1 MAERIVSPAVFT
13 NEIDSSFLVEGI
25 GAIGGAI
32 VGPFTKGPAF
42 SPTIVTSINQLEA
55 LFGVPQGIY
64 YQPYT
69 AREYLLQQGVVTIV
83 RTGALEGWYNE
94 NALAIKASYVSGSLD
109 NDYLTDAEIQELL
122 QSDKDEDKAEG
133 VRQREKKNNILNEG
147 EVAVGDVP
155 QEAIIG
161 ILANTL
167 KEKNEDGSLILKT
180 DLASP
185 RQTSIGF
192 YGSYLND
199 ADGNK
204 VTYLD
209 IDEDNLTGQLV
220 LRQVFNEQDSAS
232 GNNELKP
239 TDLGTFNFSIDPSS
253 PNSLQ
258 NIFGR
263 APQRNV
269 KPAYFTSYF
278 ESTQNQIFDLIWN
291 HSAKY
296 QISIEV
302 DSKFLNFSHQL
313 GDADGDGIVNYQD
326 SDYAYPPYDGAGKG
340 AHACRPATTPWIMSQ
355 EISGS
360 RYELFRFH
368 TRSYGQSAN
377 REVKVGI
384 YNVKTPGTLDGTEYG
399 TFSIVVR
406 GFNDD
411 DKTQDVIEEF
421 RDVTLDPL
429 NARYLPRIVGDR
441 FTYINEMGKVIE
453 RGDYPNGS
461 DWIRVELPKQSI
473 APTQSMPYGH
483 QAYQCPF
490 GGGIDLPEPQYSY
503 ASQYSRVPKRY
514 FCGAVFNETSPD
526 GVIKLP
532 EWSKDTRELFAPIP
546 GDPNDP
552 DTLPGSAGTG
562 FFMDKP
568 GTITIDIDGVL
579 TTETFEPIPTVP
591 SSANAESDAR
601 GHRRFLVGF
610 QGGEDGDSPVLPVM
624 LGEDIRSDNV
634 QGMDCSKR
642 FSTGTQSYERAF
654 KALSNQDEFDIN
666 LLVTPGLSLDLH
678 RSVINMGVDLCETRE
693 DCFYILDCVQALGQ
707 PGLVDEAVTM
717 ASTIDSNYAATYY
730 PWVKIIDPATNALQV
745 FPPSAVMPAVYA
757 ANDKTAAEWFAPA
770 GLNRGGLEGA
780 ISVMDRLTFAERDT
794 LYEGKVN
801 PIAQFPGQ
809 GIVAFGQKTLQRRAS
824 ALDRINVRRLLI
836 TLKKFIAST
845 SRYLLFEQNT
855 AATRNKF
862 LGIVNPYLEGV
873 QQRQG
878 LYAFNVIMDESNNTP
893 DLIDRNILYG
903 QIFLQPARAVEF
915 IILDFNVQATGAS
928 FG

>member
-13 NEIDSSFLVEGI
+13 NEIDSTFLVEGI
-25 GAIGGAI
+25 SAIGGAI
-32 VGPFTKGPAF
+32 VGPFTKGPAY
-42 SPTIVTSINQLEA
+42 SPTVVTSINELEA

-64 YQPYT
+64 YQPFT

-83 RTGALEGWYNE
+83 RTGAMEGWYNLQ
-94 NALAIKASYVSGSLD
+94 ALAIKAEYVSGSID
-109 NDYLTDAEIQELL
+109 SADVAE
-122 QSDKDEDKAEG
+122 
-133 VRQREKKNNILNEG
+133 
-147 EVAVGDVP
+147 GDVP
-155 QEAIIG
+155 QEAVIG
-161 ILANTL
+161 VLANTL
-167 KEKNEDGSLILKT
+167 KEKTDTGELILKEN
-180 DLASP
+180 LASP
-185 RQTSIGF
+185 RETSIGF
-192 YGSYLND
+192 YGSYLED
-199 ADGNK
+199 ASGNQ
-204 VTYLD
+204 VTEL
-209 IDEDNLTGQLV
+209 ELSSDNLTGQLV
-220 LRQVFNEQDSAS
+220 LRQVFNEQDSATS
-232 GNNELKP
+232 NNVLEPTEL
-239 TDLGTFNFSIDPSS
+239 GSFRFSIDPSS
-253 PNSLQ
+253 PDSLQ

-269 KPAYFTSYF
+269 KPAYFESYF
-278 ESTQNQIFDLIWN
+278 ESTQSLIHDLVVN
-291 HSAKY
+291 HGAKY
-296 QISIEV
+296 KITIDLS
-302 DSKFLNFSHQL
+302 DDFLNFSSQL
-313 GDADGDGIVNYQD
+313 EDADGDGFPNYQD
-326 SDYAYPPYDGAGKG
+326 SDYQYPAYDGAGKG
-340 AHACRPATTPWIMSQ
+340 EHACRPAKTPYIMSQ

-360 RYELFRFH
+360 RYELFRFC
-368 TRSYGQSAN
+368 TRSFGQASN

-384 YNVKTPGTLDGTEYG
+384 FNVKTPGTLDGTEYG
-399 TFSIVVR
+399 SFSIVVR
-406 GFNDD
+406 GFGDN

-429 NARYLPRIVGDR
+429 SPRYLPRVVGDR
-441 FTYINEMGKVIE
+441 YTYINEMGKIIE
-453 RGDYPNGS
+453 RGDYANGS
-461 DWIRVELPKQSI
+461 DWIRVEMPKDSV
-473 APTQSMPYGH
+473 APTQCMPYGH
-483 QAYQCPF
+483 AAYQCPI
-490 GGGIDLPEPQYSY
+490 GELDLPEPKYAYS
-503 ASQYSRVPKRY
+503 SQYSRVPKRY
-514 FCGAVFNETSPD
+514 FNGAVFNEDSPD
-526 GVIKLP
+526 GVLKLP
-532 EWSKDTRELFAPIP
+532 EWSKDTLELFAPIP
-546 GDPNDP
+546 EN
-552 DTLPGSAGTG
+552 AGFAGMG
-562 FFMDKP
+562 FYMDQS
-568 GTITIDIDGVL
+568 GTIEKDIDGVIE
-579 TTETFEPIPTVP
+579 TETFEPIPSVP
-591 SSANAESDAR
+591 SSASAEADAR

-610 QGGEDGDSPVLPVM
+610 QGGEDGHSPVLPIL
-624 LGEDIRSDNV
+624 LGDDIRADNV

-642 FSTGTQSYERAF
+642 FSPGTQGYERAF

-666 LLVTPGLSLDLH
+666 LLVTPGLTLDLH

-693 DCFYILDCVQALGQ
+693 DCFYILDCVQANGQ
-707 PGLVDEAVTM
+707 PGLVDEAVM
-717 ASTIDSNYAATYY
+717 QASTIDSNYAATYY
-730 PWVKIIDPATNALQV
+730 PWVKIIDPATNALQP

-780 ISVMDRLTFAERDT
+780 VSVMDRLTFAERDT

-862 LGIVNPYLEGV
+862 LAIVNPYLEAV

-915 IILDFNVQATGAS
+915 IILDFNLQATGAT

>member
-13 NEIDSSFLVEGI
+13 NEIDSTFLVEGI
-25 GAIGGAI
+25 SAIGGAI
-32 VGPFTKGPAF
+32 VGPFTKGPAY
-42 SPTIVTSINQLEA
+42 SPTVVTSINELEA

-64 YQPYT
+64 YQPFT

-83 RTGALEGWYNE
+83 RTGAMEGWYNLQ
-94 NALAIKASYVSGSLD
+94 ALAIKAEYVSGSID
-109 NDYLTDAEIQELL
+109 SADVAE
-122 QSDKDEDKAEG
+122 
-133 VRQREKKNNILNEG
+133 
-147 EVAVGDVP
+147 GDVP
-155 QEAIIG
+155 QEAVIG
-161 ILANTL
+161 VLANTL
-167 KEKNEDGSLILKT
+167 KEKTDTGELILKEN
-180 DLASP
+180 LASP
-185 RQTSIGF
+185 RETSIGF
-192 YGSYLND
+192 YGSYLED
-199 ADGNK
+199 ASGNQ
-204 VTYLD
+204 VTELELSAD
-209 IDEDNLTGQLV
+209 TLTGQLV
-220 LRQVFNEQDSAS
+220 LRQVFNEQDSATS
-232 GNNELKP
+232 NNVLEPTEL
-239 TDLGTFNFSIDPSS
+239 GSFRFSIDPSS
-253 PNSLQ
+253 PDSLQ

-269 KPAYFTSYF
+269 KPAYFESYF
-278 ESTQNQIFDLIWN
+278 ESTQSLIHDLVIN
-291 HSAKY
+291 HGAKY
-296 QISIEV
+296 KITIELS
-302 DSKFLNFSHQL
+302 DDFLNFSSQL
-313 GDADGDGIVNYQD
+313 EDADGDGFPNYQD
-326 SDYAYPPYDGAGKG
+326 SDYQYPAYDGAGKG
-340 AHACRPATTPWIMSQ
+340 EHACRPAKTPYIMSQ

-360 RYELFRFH
+360 RYELFRFC
-368 TRSYGQSAN
+368 TRSFGQASN

-384 YNVKTPGTLDGTEYG
+384 FNVKTPGTLDGTEYG
-399 TFSIVVR
+399 SFSIVVR
-406 GFNDD
+406 GFGDN

-429 NARYLPRIVGDR
+429 SPRYLPRVVGDR
-441 FTYINEMGKVIE
+441 YTYINEMGKIIE
-453 RGDYPNGS
+453 RGDYANGS
-461 DWIRVELPKQSI
+461 DWIRVEMPKDSI
-473 APTQSMPYGH
+473 APTQCMPYGH
-483 QAYQCPF
+483 AAYQCPI
-490 GGGIDLPEPQYSY
+490 GELDLPEPKYAYS
-503 ASQYSRVPKRY
+503 SQYSRVSKRY
-514 FCGAVFNETSPD
+514 FCGAVFNEDSPD
-526 GVIKLP
+526 GVLKLP
-532 EWSKDTRELFAPIP
+532 EWSKDTLELFSPIP
-546 GDPNDP
+546 EN
-552 DTLPGSAGTG
+552 AGFAGMG
-562 FFMDKP
+562 FFMDQP
-568 GTITIDIDGVL
+568 GTIEKDIDGVIE
-579 TTETFEPIPTVP
+579 TETFEPIPSVP
-591 SSANAESDAR
+591 SSASAEADAR

-610 QGGEDGDSPVLPVM
+610 QGGEDGHSPVLPIL
-624 LGEDIRSDNV
+624 LGDDIRADNV

-642 FSTGTQSYERAF
+642 FSPGTQGYERAF

-666 LLVTPGLSLDLH
+666 LLVTPGLTLDLH

-693 DCFYILDCVQALGQ
+693 DCFYILDCVQANGQ
-707 PGLVDEAVTM
+707 PGLVDEAVM
-717 ASTIDSNYAATYY
+717 QASTIDSNYAATYY
-730 PWVKIIDPATNALQV
+730 PWVKIIDPATNALQP

-780 ISVMDRLTFAERDT
+780 VSVMDRLTFAERDT

-862 LGIVNPYLEGV
+862 LAIVNPYLEAV

-915 IILDFNVQATGAS
+915 IILDFNLQATGAT

>member
-13 NEIDSSFLVEGI
+13 NEIDSTFLVEGI
-25 GAIGGAI
+25 SAIGGAI
-32 VGPFTKGPAF
+32 VGPFTKGPAY
-42 SPTIVTSINQLEA
+42 SPTVVTSINELEA

-64 YQPYT
+64 YQPFT

-83 RTGALEGWYNE
+83 RTGAMEGWYNLQ
-94 NALAIKASYVSGSLD
+94 ALAIKAEYVSGSID
-109 NDYLTDAEIQELL
+109 SADVAE
-122 QSDKDEDKAEG
+122 
-133 VRQREKKNNILNEG
+133 
-147 EVAVGDVP
+147 GDVP
-155 QEAIIG
+155 QEAVIG
-161 ILANTL
+161 VLANTL
-167 KEKNEDGSLILKT
+167 KEKTDTGELILKEN
-180 DLASP
+180 LASP
-185 RQTSIGF
+185 RETSIGF
-192 YGSYLND
+192 YGSYLED
-199 ADGNK
+199 ASGNQ
-204 VTYLD
+204 VTELELSAD
-209 IDEDNLTGQLV
+209 TLTGQLV
-220 LRQVFNEQDSAS
+220 LRQVFNEQDSATS
-232 GNNELKP
+232 NNVLEPTEL
-239 TDLGTFNFSIDPSS
+239 GSFRFSIDPSS
-253 PNSLQ
+253 PDSLQ

-269 KPAYFTSYF
+269 KPAYFESYF
-278 ESTQNQIFDLIWN
+278 ESTQSLIHDLVVN
-291 HSAKY
+291 HGAKY
-296 QISIEV
+296 KITIELS
-302 DSKFLNFSHQL
+302 DDFLNFSSQL
-313 GDADGDGIVNYQD
+313 EDADGDGFPNYQD
-326 SDYAYPPYDGAGKG
+326 SDYQYPAYDGAGKG
-340 AHACRPATTPWIMSQ
+340 EHACRPAKTPYIMSQ

-360 RYELFRFH
+360 RYELFRFC
-368 TRSYGQSAN
+368 TRSFGQASN

-384 YNVKTPGTLDGTEYG
+384 FNVKTPGTLDGTEYG
-399 TFSIVVR
+399 SFSIVVR
-406 GFNDD
+406 GFGDN

-429 NARYLPRIVGDR
+429 SPRYLPRVVGDR
-441 FTYINEMGKVIE
+441 YTYINEMGKIIE
-453 RGDYPNGS
+453 RGDYANGS
-461 DWIRVELPKQSI
+461 DWIRVEMPKDSI
-473 APTQSMPYGH
+473 APTQCMPYGH
-483 QAYQCPF
+483 AAYQCPI
-490 GGGIDLPEPQYSY
+490 GELDLPEPKYAYS
-503 ASQYSRVPKRY
+503 SQYSRVSKRY
-514 FCGAVFNETSPD
+514 FCGAVFNEDSPD
-526 GVIKLP
+526 GVLKLP
-532 EWSKDTRELFAPIP
+532 EWSKDTLELFSPIP
-546 GDPNDP
+546 EN
-552 DTLPGSAGTG
+552 AGFAGMG
-562 FFMDKP
+562 FFMDQP
-568 GTITIDIDGVL
+568 GTIEKDIDGVIE
-579 TTETFEPIPTVP
+579 TETFEPIPSVP
-591 SSANAESDAR
+591 SSASAEADAR

-610 QGGEDGDSPVLPVM
+610 QGGEDGHSPVLPIL
-624 LGEDIRSDNV
+624 LGDDIRADNV

-642 FSTGTQSYERAF
+642 FSPGTQGYERAF

-666 LLVTPGLSLDLH
+666 LLVTPGLTLDLH

-693 DCFYILDCVQALGQ
+693 DCFYILDCVQANGQ
-707 PGLVDEAVTM
+707 PGLVDEAVM
-717 ASTIDSNYAATYY
+717 QASTIDSNYAATYY
-730 PWVKIIDPATNALQV
+730 PWVKIIDPATNALQP

-780 ISVMDRLTFAERDT
+780 VSVMDRLTFAERDT

-862 LGIVNPYLEGV
+862 LAIVNPYLEAV

-915 IILDFNVQATGAS
+915 IILDFNLQATGAT